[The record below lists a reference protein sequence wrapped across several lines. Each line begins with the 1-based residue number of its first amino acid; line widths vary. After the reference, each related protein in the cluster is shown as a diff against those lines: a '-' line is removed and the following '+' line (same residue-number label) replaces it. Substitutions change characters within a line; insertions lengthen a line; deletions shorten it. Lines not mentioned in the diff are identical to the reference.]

1 MPPGSAES
9 LPPSNAKP
17 YTPSLSN
24 GVSKPARD
32 GATLLTPSLGPAP
45 AMSDP
50 DHPKPYAHKHFKKRY
65 LAAADPSSLSP
76 GSGSG
81 GTAPP
86 SPSLGAAVS
95 PEAADACEALLE
107 LGRTQGGGPRT
118 TSRSSDESGSGSDT
132 ARSRGS
138 PSDSQPLQS
147 LREAVW
153 TKVATNILKQVD
165 EKLQEPPK
173 DSPMNLSASAPAP
186 VIQCTIRDQQIIEHI
201 IENILDKPMEGQACI
216 PCEPINVSVNNNQEE
231 GIKASIYESLKNDL
245 LKGVKTPLMMTSS
258 KSAPTTPPG
267 GARLTPVSVSSSS
280 GNQPKNSLPVT
291 KPSPL
296 PHLVPLTQTAKL
308 PLGAVHKMTSVTS
321 TVSSHSAPNSA
332 TPSPSAS
339 SAHSP
344 ATHSPNSI
352 TPPGHQDVLRLLAR
366 SSQLP
371 LTVGNSAITITKTP
385 RVSQPHHVPH
395 TVASVSPTPVSVS
408 LTRTG
413 SNQVF
418 NLGPALT
425 NGGPSSGSVTS
436 IAGVPMVFTSQPG
449 MVLTTGGHGPGP
461 SSVVL
466 TGLAGH
472 GGQPGECVLLSPAG
486 AAPSQAGAGVILQ
499 QAMGGAQLHQGQ
511 VVIAPAGGQ
520 PLLIPAGSK
529 LILAPPVVPGL
540 STNSHNNPVSHE
552 QTSSDPVNLTV
563 SKLRPQH
570 PEADNSRESASS
582 NLLSVSPSLATL
594 KRPAS
599 LSDGEEEDIRRS
611 SRQTKGKRYQEFIED
626 GRININSRQKRRS
639 HRSGDEDE
647 AMSIVEPLTQGHVD
661 TKLTMETQSSIQ
673 SSTGMNHWKKK
684 MRTVSLGETQLVTS
698 TASITASPGQHER
711 LRAQHLGNKVSLA
724 REPEPESA
732 VRPHQISRA
741 TRQHSHHNPQPSRTG
756 AAIDVKL
763 GNKKLRGE
771 KISH

>member
-1 MPPGSAES
+1 
-9 LPPSNAKP
+9 
-17 YTPSLSN
+17 
-24 GVSKPARD
+24 
-32 GATLLTPSLGPAP
+32 
-45 AMSDP
+45 
-50 DHPKPYAHKHFKKRY
+50 
-65 LAAADPSSLSP
+65 
-76 GSGSG
+76 
-81 GTAPP
+81 
-86 SPSLGAAVS
+86 
-95 PEAADACEALLE
+95 
-107 LGRTQGGGPRT
+107 
-118 TSRSSDESGSGSDT
+118 
-132 ARSRGS
+132 
-138 PSDSQPLQS
+138 
-147 LREAVW
+147 
-153 TKVATNILKQVD
+153 
-165 EKLQEPPK
+165 
-173 DSPMNLSASAPAP
+173 
-186 VIQCTIRDQQIIEHI
+186 
-201 IENILDKPMEGQACI
+201 
-216 PCEPINVSVNNNQEE
+216 
-231 GIKASIYESLKNDL
+231 
-245 LKGVKTPLMMTSS
+245 
-258 KSAPTTPPG
+258 
-267 GARLTPVSVSSSS
+267 
-280 GNQPKNSLPVT
+280 
-291 KPSPL
+291 
-296 PHLVPLTQTAKL
+296 
-308 PLGAVHKMTSVTS
+308 
-321 TVSSHSAPNSA
+321 
-332 TPSPSAS
+332 
-339 SAHSP
+339 
-344 ATHSPNSI
+344 
-352 TPPGHQDVLRLLAR
+352 
-366 SSQLP
+366 
-371 LTVGNSAITITKTP
+371 
-385 RVSQPHHVPH
+385 
-395 TVASVSPTPVSVS
+395 
-408 LTRTG
+408 
-413 SNQVF
+413 
-418 NLGPALT
+418 
-425 NGGPSSGSVTS
+425 
-436 IAGVPMVFTSQPG
+436 MVFTSQPG

>member
-32 GATLLTPSLGPAP
+32 CATLLTSSLGPAP
-45 AMSDP
+45 VMSDP
-50 DHPKPYAHKHFKKRY
+50 EQPQPYAHKHFKKRY
-65 LAAADPSSLSP
+65 LAAADPSSVSP

-81 GTAPP
+81 GTTPP
-86 SPSLGAAVS
+86 SPSVGAGVS

-107 LGRTQGGGPRT
+107 LGRSQEAGPRT
-118 TSRSSDESGSGSDT
+118 TSRSSNESSSGSDT

-153 TKVATNILKQVD
+153 TKVATNFRKQVD

-173 DSPMNLSASAPAP
+173 DSPMNLSANAPAP
-186 VIQCTIRDQQIIEHI
+186 VSQCTIRGQQIIEHI
-201 IENILDKPMEGQACI
+201 IENILDKPMEGQACA

-245 LKGVKTPLMMTSS
+245 LKGKTPLMTSS
-258 KSAPTTPPG
+258 KSAPCTPPG
-267 GARLTPVSVSSSS
+267 GAQAPGSVSAPS
-280 GNQPKNSLPVT
+280 GSQSKNSLPTT

-296 PHLVPLTQTAKL
+296 PQLVPITQSAKL
-308 PLGAVHKMTSVTS
+308 PPGAVHKMTSVAS

-339 SAHSP
+339 SSTPASLSP
-344 ATHSPNSI
+344 ASI

-371 LTVGNSAITITKTP
+371 LSCPLPVGNSAITITKTP
-385 RVSQPHHVPH
+385 RLSQPHHIPS

-418 NLGPALT
+418 NLGPALS
-425 NGGPSSGSVTS
+425 NGGPSSGCVTS

-461 SSVVL
+461 GSVVL

-486 AAPSQAGAGVILQ
+486 PGSGQAGAGVILQ
-499 QAMGGAQLHQGQ
+499 QAMGGALHQGQ

-529 LILAPPVVPGL
+529 LILAPPGVPSSSPRPGI
-540 STNSHNNPVSHE
+540 SHSSPVTQASHD
-552 QTSSDPVNLTV
+552 QNSSDPVNLTV
-563 SKLRPQH
+563 AKLRPH
-570 PEADNSRESASS
+570 PEAGNNREAASS
-582 NLLSVSPSLATL
+582 NLLSVSPGLATL

-611 SRQTKGKRYQEFIED
+611 ARQTKGKRYQEFIED
-626 GRININSRQKRRS
+626 GRINVNSRPKRRS
-639 HRSGDEDE
+639 HRSGDEE
-647 AMSIVEPLTQGHVD
+647 AMDTVEPLHQAD
-661 TKLTMETQSSIQ
+661 TKLTTETQPSTQ
-673 SSTGMNHWKKK
+673 TSTGMNHWKKK
-684 MRTVSLGETQLVTS
+684 MRTVSLGETQSLAS
-698 TASITASPGQHER
+698 TGGTGHER
-711 LRAQHLGNKVSLA
+711 LRTHQLGN

-732 VRPHQISRA
+732 RYHGQSSRS
-741 TRQHSHHNPQPSRTG
+741 TRQHSHHNPHPGPQPGRG
-756 AAIDVKL
+756 AFDVKL